1 MMRKIKL
8 IYVLPL
14 IPLALLCSNKVIDLE
29 TIAIE
34 DINNLHTYSYSFSL
48 ESYNIDAKEIIP
60 LSSAIIVDSPR
71 TIYFENDYIY
81 NARKEVLIDAYSQ
94 NLNIKYIGPILDE
107 LATYD
112 FSFLT
117 SKIENNDI
125 VASMKVDVDG
135 KDNKFGV
142 YGFFYGGVNTIFYK
156 GSSLI
161 NMDGESKTFNFSFYV
176 FDNPTFSVKYF
187 QNLDEYY
194 SYLDEV
200 NPYEND

>member
-1 MMRKIKL
+1 MARKAKL
-8 IYVLPL
+8 IYILPLLPL
-14 IPLALLCSNKVIDLE
+14 ILLCSNKVVDLE
-29 TIAIE
+29 TIAID
-34 DINNLHTYSYSFSL
+34 DINNLHNFSYSLSL

-60 LSSAIIVDSPR
+60 LSSATIVDSLR
-71 TIYFENDYIY
+71 TIYFESDYIY
-81 NARKEVLIDAYSQ
+81 NARKEVLIDSYSQ
-94 NLNIKYIGPILDE
+94 NLNIKYIQPILDE
-107 LATYD
+107 LVTYD

-117 SKIENNDI
+117 SKIKNNDI
-125 VASMKVDVDG
+125 VTSMKVDVDG

-161 NMDGESKTFNFSFYV
+161 NIDGESKIFNFSFYV

-194 SYLDEV
+194 SYIDGV
-200 NPYEND
+200 NPYENN